1 MKKQNLKTNLK
12 SIFLAALT
20 LLLVS
25 SNIHAADTPMEAPVA
40 KQELAKPTVKP
51 TVLSALQT
59 GRDAV
64 KAKDWDKALV
74 QFKLATVQEPKNAD
88 AYNMLAYSYRKQ
100 AKPDL
105 TKAFENYNLALKLD
119 PKHKGAHEYIG
130 EAYLMDKKPIEAEKH
145 LALLATICGNKTCEE
160 YEDLAKSISEYKKK

>member
-1 MKKQNLKTNLK
+1 MNK
-12 SIFLAALT
+12 LT
-20 LLLVS
+20 LQTDLRFAILS
-25 SNIHAADTPMEAPVA
+25 FSMLYLTSGSLHAADIPTNAPA
-40 KQELAKPTVKP
+40 AKPALVN
-51 TVLSALQT
+51 ALQT

-64 KAKDWDKALV
+64 KAKDWEKAIV

-105 TKAFENYNLALKLD
+105 AKAFENYNLALKLD

-130 EAYLMDKKPIEAEKH
+130 EAYLMDNKPDEAEKH

-160 YEDLAKSISEYKKK
+160 YADLDKAISAFKKR

>member
-1 MKKQNLKTNLK
+1 MNK
-12 SIFLAALT
+12 LT
-20 LLLVS
+20 LQTHLRFSILS
-25 SNIHAADTPMEAPVA
+25 FSMLYLTSYSLHAADLPSDASV
-40 KQELAKPTVKP
+40 VKP
-51 TVLSALQT
+51 AVVKALQT

-64 KAKDWDKALV
+64 KAKDWEKAIV

-105 TKAFENYNLALKLD
+105 PKAFENYNLALKLD

-130 EAYLMDKKPIEAEKH
+130 EAYLMDNKPAEAEKH
-145 LALLATICGNKTCEE
+145 LELLATICGNKTCEE
-160 YEDLAKSISEYKKK
+160 YQDLAKAIADFSKK

>member
-1 MKKQNLKTNLK
+1 MNK
-12 SIFLAALT
+12 LT
-20 LLLVS
+20 LQTHLRFAILSFSMLYLTS
-25 SNIHAADTPMEAPVA
+25 SSLHAADTPTDAPVA
-40 KQELAKPTVKP
+40 KPAA
-51 TVLSALQT
+51 SNALQT

-64 KAKDWDKALV
+64 KAKDWDKAIV

-105 TKAFENYNLALKLD
+105 PKAFENYNLALKLD

-130 EAYLMDKKPIEAEKH
+130 EAYLMDNKPAEADKH
-145 LALLATICGNKTCEE
+145 LALLASICGNKTCEE
-160 YEDLAKSISEYKKK
+160 YADLAKAISEYIKK